1 MVKTKAI
8 AVFNRHKRLKFWAL
22 FDGYRDLCKPL
33 PSALDVRDLFKACD
47 KAGLV
52 TEAGIFFIQEED
64 KLKHAQVWQI
74 MHEAQPSILLDP
86 LDTLKAARETHDWTV
101 NNIITAM
108 KVTSEES
115 SLIQNETL
123 GQKENPCIVNGCLPV
138 KTDC

>member
-8 AVFNRHKRLKFWAL
+8 AVFNRRKRLKFWAL

-64 KLKHAQVWQI
+64 KLKHAQV
-74 MHEAQPSILLDP
+74 
-86 LDTLKAARETHDWTV
+86 
-101 NNIITAM
+101 
-108 KVTSEES
+108 
-115 SLIQNETL
+115 
-123 GQKENPCIVNGCLPV
+123 
-138 KTDC
+138 